1 MGDSGALLLGLLL
14 ATSTISLTGQI
25 DSTALTARGG
35 GLVPAYLPIVV
46 PLMVLAIP
54 FLEGPWHWAQAS
66 AYIDSPAALSAACT
80 LADATVSA
88 VATTKKHNLFIMA
101 LFPLNGA

>member
-54 FLEGPWHWAQAS
+54 FLDLVMGYVRGHGEGRGS
-66 AYIDSPAALSAACT
+66 SLRTSNTFITAYCNEATLTCGLSC
-80 LADATVSA
+80 
-88 VATTKKHNLFIMA
+88 
-101 LFPLNGA
+101 